1 MDKSHS
7 KSRSTTRARNEV
19 LTVSGLYT
27 RDEPD
32 DDGQTVREIAEAS
45 GLSISTVN
53 SRIKRDVE
61 SGRVIVGKAI
71 RTSDNGARSIQ
82 NVYRV
87 NDKP

>member
-1 MDKSHS
+1 MAQSHS
-7 KSRSTTRARNEV
+7 ESKSSTSAHNEI

-45 GLSISTVN
+45 GLSISTIN
-53 SRIKRDVE
+53 SRIKRDIE